1 MARLTPKF
9 SAGKSIVGGSEWTGL
24 SRVEERHWSWQA
36 TQSGVACQAR
46 RQVLGPFAGSR
57 RRIGRCHD

>member
-24 SRVEERHWSWQA
+24 PRVEERHWSWQA
-36 TQSGVACQAR
+36 AHLA
-46 RQVLGPFAGSR
+46 LP
-57 RRIGRCHD
+57 